1 VVHPQYGECSP
12 RIDVTTFT
20 SAAPH

>member
-12 RIDVTTFT
+12 WIDVTTFT